1 MHPPLVRRGRTLF
14 VESASGPGD
23 ERSRSAPA
31 AYTPAV
37 AFDDGL
43 AHRIREQLGSRPDMT
58 ERKMFGGIAF
68 MTSGNML
75 VGVIGD
81 DLICRVGA
89 EAMDDALAEPGTRVF
104 DMTGR
109 PMSGWV
115 LVAGEAV
122 AEDDD
127 LAEWIDRA
135 DRFVE
140 TLPPK

>member
-1 MHPPLVRRGRTLF
+1 M
-14 VESASGPGD
+14 
-23 ERSRSAPA
+23 
-31 AYTPAV
+31 
-37 AFDDGL
+37 AFGEGL
-43 AHRIREQLGSRPDMT
+43 AHRVREQLGHRPDLT
-58 ERKMFGGIAF
+58 ERRMFGGIAF

-89 EAMDDALAEPGTRVF
+89 EAMDDALAQPGARVF

-109 PMSGWV
+109 VMSGWV
-115 LVAGEAV
+115 LVGGEAV
-122 AEDDD
+122 TEDDG

-135 DRFVE
+135 SRFVE